1 MRRLDA
7 LVDRWVGAAVES
19 LGDAGRSHFAA
30 AGLIALYV
38 LLWWSYGVVAQST
51 QGIHYD
57 MGEVFSW
64 SLEPAFGYPKHP
76 AFPAWVVAAWFAV
89 FPRADWAFYLLSI
102 TSIGVALWFTWLI
115 SARVTTTGRQRAVA
129 LLLLGFAPTY
139 NFLAL
144 KFNYN
149 SILIPVWALA
159 SWLFLRSFQERTLLW
174 GVLAGL
180 GAAVAMLTKYWS
192 FFLLLAFIAAALTD
206 PRRWEYLRSPAPW
219 ASVVT
224 GAVLFAPNVVSLI
237 HYDFSPFHYA
247 VNAHEAPS
255 YVDALASISHY
266 LAGVFYLTGSFVVL
280 AFIVR
285 SDVKAWRD
293 MLWPHGLD
301 RRLLLRLTCLR
312 CSCRLPLRCP
322 WACGPERCG
331 PCPAGPCCRQC

>member
-1 MRRLDA
+1 M
-7 LVDRWVGAAVES
+7 
-19 LGDAGRSHFAA
+19 GR
-30 AGLIALYV
+30 
-38 LLWWSYGVVAQST
+38 T
-51 QGIHYD
+51 
-57 MGEVFSW
+57 
-64 SLEPAFGYPKHP
+64 
-76 AFPAWVVAAWFAV
+76 
-89 FPRADWAFYLLSI
+89 
-102 TSIGVALWFTWLI
+102 
-115 SARVTTTGRQRAVA
+115 
-129 LLLLGFAPTY
+129 
-139 NFLAL
+139 
-144 KFNYN
+144 
-149 SILIPVWALA
+149 
-159 SWLFLRSFQERTLLW
+159 
-174 GVLAGL
+174 AGL

-266 LAGVFYLTGSFVVL
+266 LAGAFYLTGSFVVL

-293 MLWPHGLD
+293 MWPHGLD
-301 RRLLLRLTCLR
+301 RRLLLRLTLFALL
-312 CSCRLPLRCP
+312 LPLAITMPMGVR
-322 WACGPERCG
+322 AVRCG